1 MTQST
6 ALSPFKHRTFA
17 ILWLASLVSTIG
29 SWIHAVGAGWM
40 MTSLSDSP
48 FMVSLVQSITTLP
61 IFLFALPAGALG
73 DIYNRRQLLLV
84 TTLCMF
90 LAASVF
96 ALMVWYEWVSATSLL
111 LFTFLLGA
119 GMAFSAPA
127 WQAVIPNMVP
137 KSELPQAV
145 ALGGISIN
153 LSRAIGPALA
163 GMLITTY
170 GIAFPFIVN
179 VLCIV
184 FIVLV
189 LKWWQYQTSQNQL
202 TQNNA
207 ALPKERFFSAMRSG
221 VSYASHSA
229 PLKATMWHVLGFMFF
244 ANAYWGLLPIIAKD
258 LLGGDAAYY
267 GFLMAL
273 TGFGAV
279 IGALF
284 LPKLK
289 QRMSANQLVA
299 LGSFGTCLVTG
310 FFAFAASK
318 LLALMAGFVF
328 GMSWILVLAS
338 VNVSAQQALPDW
350 IKARGLALFMMVFY
364 GSMSLGSALWGMVA
378 DATSIQTSVFIAAL
392 GGMGFIFFS
401 YRSRLQQGADLDLTP
416 SQHWP
421 APMVNTSVSHDVG
434 PVIIQVAY
442 LIKEED
448 RAGFLSSIY
457 RMQAARKRQGAYNW
471 GVYEDVA
478 QKGRFIEHF
487 MENSWADH
495 LRHHER
501 VSGEDKAV
509 QETVYAFHSGDKRPE
524 VMHFIGHPSNAQAHQ
539 KTKQCHRAWYL
550 KKF

>member
-73 DIYNRRQLLLV
+73 DIYNRRQLLLITIV
-84 TTLCMF
+84 CML
-90 LAASVF
+90 LAAVTF
-96 ALMVWYEWVSATSLL
+96 AVMSWFEWVSAFSLL
-111 LFTFLLGA
+111 LFTFLLGVGA
-119 GMAFSAPA
+119 AFSAPA

-153 LSRAIGPALA
+153 LSRAIGPAFA
-163 GMLITTY
+163 GVLITSY
-170 GIAFPFIVN
+170 GIASPFVAN
-179 VLCIV
+179 VCCIV

-189 LKWWQYQTSQNQL
+189 LKWWQYQPTQQNE
-202 TQNNA
+202 TV
-207 ALPKERFFSAMRSG
+207 PKERFFSAMKAG
-221 VSYASHSA
+221 VNYASHSA

-279 IGALF
+279 MGALF
-284 LPKLK
+284 LPTLK
-289 QRMSANQLVA
+289 KQFNANQLVA
-299 LGSFGTCLVTG
+299 LGSLGTCLVTG
-310 FFAFAASK
+310 YFSLAGSK
-318 LLALMAGFVF
+318 LMALMASFLF

-364 GSMSLGSALWGMVA
+364 GSMSVGSAVWGLVA
-378 DATSIQTSVFIAAL
+378 DATSIQTSVLIAAL
-392 GGMGFIFFS
+392 GGMVFILLS
-401 YRSRLQQGADLDLTP
+401 HRAKLQQGADLDLTP

-421 APMVNTSVSHDVG
+421 APRVNSVVSHDVG
-434 PVIIQVAY
+434 PIIIQVAY

-448 RAGFLSSIY
+448 RSRFLGAIHQ
-457 RMQAARKRQGAYNW
+457 MQPARKRQGAYNW

-478 QKGRFIEHF
+478 QPGRFIEHF

-501 VSGEDKAV
+501 VSGEDQAV
-509 QETVYAFHSGDKRPE
+509 QETVYGFHRGDDRPD
-524 VMHFIGHPSNAQAHQ
+524 VMHFIAQHHSQ
-539 KTKQCHRAWYL
+539 
-550 KKF
+550 